1 MIIPNEEENPV
12 TELVE
17 TANRGD
23 VNGPGGEENVPS
35 SEENQ
40 PNKTP
45 QINIQLIDQGAND
58 LA

>member
-12 TELVE
+12 TEPVE
-17 TANRGD
+17 TANRRD

>member
-12 TELVE
+12 TEPVE

-23 VNGPGGEENVPS
+23 VNGPDGEENVPS
-35 SEENQ
+35 SEEIQ

-45 QINIQLIDQGAND
+45 KINIQLIDQGAND